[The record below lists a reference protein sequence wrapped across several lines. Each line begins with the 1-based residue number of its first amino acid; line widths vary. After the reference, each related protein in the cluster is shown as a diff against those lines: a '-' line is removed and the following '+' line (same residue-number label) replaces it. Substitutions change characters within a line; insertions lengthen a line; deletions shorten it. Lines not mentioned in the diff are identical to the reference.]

1 MSTSPYFQKFEHT
14 NEQNLIDSIVIESIR
29 IYGHDVLYIRRSAD
43 NMDSVFNEDDQ
54 TSYKEAYDI
63 EMYIKNV
70 DGFEGE
76 GDFVGRFGLEI
87 RDQITFSVAQSSW
100 KSLQISGITRPQE
113 GDLIWFPLTKKLFQ
127 IMYVE
132 HEAVYYQTG
141 ALQTYDLSCELFEYS
156 GEDIDTGRDDVDAVE
171 TQNAFQ
177 TQLTISSLSA
187 NFTAAEIITGA
198 SSLVTAEVITNTT
211 TSLNV
216 INMTGTFTAAEVIT
230 GGTSGSTAVIGTVTT
245 EFVNDPQADNAQIET
260 QADSIID
267 FSENNPFSEEW

>member
-54 TSYKEAYDI
+54 TSYKEAFDI

-87 RDQITFSVAQSSW
+87 RDQITFSVAQTSW

-171 TQNAFQ
+171 TENAFQ

-260 QADSIID
+260 EADSIID

>member
-54 TSYKEAYDI
+54 TSYNDAYDI

-87 RDQITFSVAQSSW
+87 RDQITFSVAQTSW
-100 KSLQISGITRPQE
+100 KSLQIDGITRPQE

-171 TQNAFQ
+171 TENAFQ

-216 INMTGTFTAAEVIT
+216 INMTGTFTAAEVVT

>member
-100 KSLQISGITRPQE
+100 KSL
-113 GDLIWFPLTKKLFQ
+113 
-127 IMYVE
+127 
-132 HEAVYYQTG
+132 
-141 ALQTYDLSCELFEYS
+141 
-156 GEDIDTGRDDVDAVE
+156 
-171 TQNAFQ
+171 
-177 TQLTISSLSA
+177 
-187 NFTAAEIITGA
+187 
-198 SSLVTAEVITNTT
+198 
-211 TSLNV
+211 
-216 INMTGTFTAAEVIT
+216 
-230 GGTSGSTAVIGTVTT
+230 
-245 EFVNDPQADNAQIET
+245 
-260 QADSIID
+260 
-267 FSENNPFSEEW
+267 